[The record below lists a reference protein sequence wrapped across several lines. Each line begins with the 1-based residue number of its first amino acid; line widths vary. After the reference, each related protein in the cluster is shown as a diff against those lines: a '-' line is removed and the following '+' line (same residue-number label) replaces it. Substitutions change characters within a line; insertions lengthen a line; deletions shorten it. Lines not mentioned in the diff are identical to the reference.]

1 MLQLQLD
8 YGRGRVKVS
17 WGLEEDLTQGGYI
30 GISALKQ
37 ERENLDWGIGDEK
50 KWLNF
55 WVYFEGEADWFP
67 NVFKWE
73 WEKK

>member
-8 YGRGRVKVS
+8 YGRGRVEVS
-17 WGLEEDLTQGGYI
+17 WGLKEDLTQGGYV
-30 GISALKQ
+30 GILAVKQ

-55 WVYFEGEADWFP
+55 GVCFEGEAD
-67 NVFKWE
+67 
-73 WEKK
+73 